1 MHDLWVKFH
10 NLVNESPSIPILFGL
25 GTVYLSYYLLYVGK
39 KPYIAAKQGGYLQK
53 FVLKYCPS
61 VQKKFWPT
69 FWCFE
74 ARAQTI
80 LRALLQKGPKFDYTE
95 SEPLSLPDGG
105 QVKLDWY
112 CDEKKDDP
120 KQPTVLILP
129 GLTGSSDDCY
139 IRIFVKIT
147 ADLGYRAVVFN
158 NRGNG
163 GAKLMTPRTYCAADT
178 ADLEQVVSHI
188 SKKYK
193 DAPLMAMGI
202 SLGGM
207 ILYNYCAR
215 IGGDCPFVGAMIV
228 SVAWNPIKSSLTLEK
243 PLDCFLFN
251 RMLAKSLVEKI
262 QKIILGNYIRAQG
275 SQCRFKAAMMNSA
288 CWDLVRSSRHLEQP
302 VTKLFLNI
310 PITFNCRQI
319 FRRNMEMFEDQFD
332 VGHILKSST
341 IREFDERFT
350 SKMFGFASCE
360 AYYQQASL
368 HDKIHQIKIPVLSLN
383 AADDPFSL
391 LETIP
396 VKEMEANDNIAC
408 VITSHGG
415 HIGFLDG
422 LWPRRHTYMN
432 RLYAEFVQAVFSH
445 GDELVQS

>member
-202 SLGGM
+202 SLGG
-207 ILYNYCAR
+207 
-215 IGGDCPFVGAMIV
+215 
-228 SVAWNPIKSSLTLEK
+228 
-243 PLDCFLFN
+243 
-251 RMLAKSLVEKI
+251 
-262 QKIILGNYIRAQG
+262 IILGNYIRAQG

>member
-202 SLGGM
+202 SLGGIM
-207 ILYNYCAR
+207 LGQYVSTRGRSACKL
-215 IGGDCPFVGAMIV
+215 VGAMLL
-228 SVAWNPIKSSLTLEK
+228 SSGWDIPPNVKFIES
-243 PLDCFLFN
+243 PLN
-251 RMLAKSLVEKI
+251 MLAINKPCVYNLLNS
-262 QKIILGNYIRAQG
+262 
-275 SQCRFKAAMMNSA
+275 FK
-288 CWDLVRSSRHLEQP
+288 
-302 VTKLFLNI
+302 
-310 PITFNCRQI
+310 
-319 FRRNMEMFEDQFD
+319 RNMEMFEDQFD

>member
-262 QKIILGNYIRAQG
+262 QK
-275 SQCRFKAAMMNSA
+275 
-288 CWDLVRSSRHLEQP
+288 
-302 VTKLFLNI
+302 
-310 PITFNCRQI
+310 
-319 FRRNMEMFEDQFD
+319 NMEMFEDQFD